1 MRLGQVDRLPALAA
15 ALTACLAMHAAGPY
29 VASASQADSAPQHHN
44 TLCSGDGR
52 FTPSTDPIY
61 YRFSNVTTL
70 YQSTLYNGRQ
80 QWNSKSVDTTF
91 RGTSNPPNITVYDG
105 FYPTSALAWVNSLS
119 KGCNMAGSGAWSSNY
134 AYITFN
140 QDTMSSIP
148 NVEKNIVAAHELGHT
163 LGLEHPTE
171 ANPPAPNDFC
181 AQPTFP
187 SVMYIG
193 GDLDCPVSSLDVLH
207 VNAIYN

>member
-1 MRLGQVDRLPALAA
+1 MRPGQVDLLPVLAA
-15 ALTACLAMHAAGPY
+15 ALTACLAMQVVGLY

-52 FTPSTDPIY
+52 FTPATDPIY

-80 QWNSKSVDTTF
+80 QWNSKPLDTTF
-91 RGTSNPPNITVYDG
+91 RGTSNPPNITIYDG
-105 FYPTSALAWVNSLS
+105 FYPTSALAWVNSQS
-119 KGCNMAGSGAWSSNY
+119 NGCNMAGSGAWSSNY

-140 QDTMSSIP
+140 QDAMSSIP

-163 LGLEHPTE
+163 LGLEHPDA
-171 ANPPAPNDFC
+171 ANPPAQTIFALSQHFLP
-181 AQPTFP
+181 
-187 SVMYIG
+187 
-193 GDLDCPVSSLDVLH
+193 
-207 VNAIYN
+207 